1 MDRSYN
7 RTGGGRA
14 AAMSL
19 ISKSVR
25 VLANYK
31 SKFKLTN
38 YPRILTSPILGNT
51 EVIAVTG
58 YASNAGC

>member
-1 MDRSYN
+1 
-7 RTGGGRA
+7 
-14 AAMSL
+14 MSL